1 MMKKFLKGFRFHKMD
16 EMERHI
22 VFRSQRNSYLFLVI
36 ALLIWSFYESYRVYA
51 FHTKLNLIPCMLL
64 VTAVVIQIFSQLV
77 MERNAVKDDED
88 SYETTPILKI
98 IILICVIVSVII
110 TIGTAIVFMSVQI

>member
-1 MMKKFLKGFRFHKMD
+1 MKKFLKGFRFHKMD

-88 SYETTPILKI
+88 SYETTPLLKI

-110 TIGTAIVFMSVQI
+110 TIGAAIIFMSVKI